1 MFTKWSS
8 DRRKPM
14 GGFQWVDRNASV
26 GQPVVTLR
34 DREGILIFSSGPY
47 NRKNT
52 NTRDCLEK
60 HGKRIL
66 VIYHVM
72 NDSMV
77 KSGGEEMRLGSGHS
91 KAHFRLFLMEP
102 ACTHHRHAWVLA
114 LCTFPVSA
122 EAELPNSICASWT
135 PLQVCCYHLYYPSR

>member
-1 MFTKWSS
+1 
-8 DRRKPM
+8 M
-14 GGFQWVDRNASV
+14 GRNASV

-52 NTRDCLEK
+52 NTRDGLEK

-66 VIYHVM
+66 IIYRVM
-72 NDSMV
+72 NDSV
-77 KSGGEEMRLGSGHS
+77 VRSGGVRLGSGHS

-102 ACTHHRHAWVLA
+102 ACTLHRHAWVLT
-114 LCTFPVSA
+114 LCTFPESA
-122 EAELPNSICASWT
+122 EVPKSICASWA
-135 PLQVCCYHLYYPSR
+135 PLQACCYHLYYPSR